1 VRIGFLPTF
10 SELARKIE
18 QAPTRAK
25 RAVCPEQSRD
35 RERDAPFGLDLP
47 TINPRDR
54 CEQRCVFIR
63 FVTASDGHSV
73 TKFL

>member
-1 VRIGFLPTF
+1 
-10 SELARKIE
+10 LARNIE
-18 QAPTRAK
+18 QGADVRKA
-25 RAVCPEQSRD
+25 RDFGPEKSRN